1 MKTLY
6 LMRHAKSSWDNRSL
20 SDYERPLNERGLR
33 DAPFMGN
40 ILSKLISTPQMLFS
54 SPAQRAIS
62 TAEVVAQSLNFD
74 LQKIIKDE
82 KIYHAVV
89 SDIMR
94 IIYSVD
100 DKYERIMIF
109 GHNPTFT
116 QLSNYL
122 SAKII
127 DNIPTSGFV
136 QIDFDLNSW
145 KNIEGNSGKLILFEY
160 PKKYLKPKI

>member
-6 LMRHAKSSWDNRSL
+6 LMRHSKSSWDNRLL

-40 ILSKLISTPQMLFS
+40 LLSKLIKPPQEIFS

-62 TAEVVAQSLNFD
+62 TAEIIAQHLNYD
-74 LQKIIKDE
+74 LGKIIKEE

-89 SDIMR
+89 SDLMR
-94 IIYSVD
+94 IIYSVPD
-100 DKYERIMIF
+100 EIDYIMIF

-116 QLSNYL
+116 QVSNYL
-122 SAKII
+122 SDKFIE
-127 DNIPTSGFV
+127 NIPTSGFV
-136 QIDFDLNSW
+136 QINFELDSW
-145 KNIEGNSGKLILFEY
+145 KEINGESGKQILFEY
-160 PKKYLKPKI
+160 PKKYSKP

>member
-6 LMRHAKSSWDNRSL
+6 LMRHSKSSWENRLL
-20 SDYERPLNERGLR
+20 SDFERPLNERGLR

-40 ILSKLISTPQMLFS
+40 ILSKLISTPQIVFS

-62 TAEVVAQSLNFD
+62 TAEVIAQSLNFD

-94 IIYSVD
+94 IVYTVD
-100 DKYERIMIF
+100 DNIESIMIF

-116 QLSNYL
+116 QVSNYL
-122 SAKII
+122 SDKII

-136 QIDFDLNSW
+136 KIDFDLNSW
-145 KNIEGNSGKLILFEY
+145 KNIEGKTGKLVLFEY
-160 PKKYLKPKI
+160 PKKYLKSKN